1 MEVLKDHDQKLRE
14 QTEHSQNA
22 AETLVAQADQI
33 EQIGEQL
40 LDIEE
45 AIVELTEQTASVL
58 EIVED
63 QKTQIVLWENRLE
76 HLTRNPW
83 FLATFATAVLALLLA
98 IVQLFT

>member
-1 MEVLKDHDQKLRE
+1 MKVLKDHDQKLRE

-22 AETLVAQADQI
+22 VETLAAQADQI

-45 AIVELTEQTASVL
+45 AIVELTKQTASVL

-83 FLATFATAVLALLLA
+83 FLVTFATAVLALLLA